1 MRSGLERAG
10 RLADPHG
17 EGLAGS
23 DRCGDRVRFTLR
35 LRGAAL
41 EAVRFGVQGCPSATD
56 AAAQLA
62 ERAEGRSLLEAATI
76 PLDSLEAPSREC
88 AAIAHDAFHAA
99 LGDALPRVQLEP
111 SGRRRVVAM
120 SGGVDSAIALRRERA
135 AGHEV
140 VGMTLRLWIDELAPD
155 AERACCS
162 PTAVLRARATCHA
175 IGVPHLSIDARD
187 AFREAVVAPF
197 VQGYARGETPNPCT
211 LCNAGFRLDLLV
223 ESAARLGSATV
234 STGHYARIVRRG
246 GRSLVARG
254 ADRAKDQS
262 YMLARVDSGL
272 LEHLALPLGDACKP
286 DVRAE
291 ASAAGLVQAVLPES
305 QDICFLGGGALA
317 PFLER
322 SGVPLAAG
330 AIEAEDGRVLGRH
343 GGALSFTPG
352 QRRGLGI
359 AAAEPLYVQRV
370 DVARNAVVLA
380 PRARLA
386 RTRVELRDARVTDGC
401 ERAFAKLRGRSPAV
415 ATSVSHG
422 DGRVVLD
429 LDEPVYGVAPGQ
441 TAALYDEHGVV
452 VGSGVISG

>member
-1 MRSGLERAG
+1 MRAGLDRAG

-17 EGLAGS
+17 EGRAGS
-23 DRCGDRVRFTLR
+23 DGCGDRVRFTLHV
-35 LRGAAL
+35 RGAAI
-41 EAVRFGVQGCPSATD
+41 EAVRFGVQGCPSATG
-56 AAAQLA
+56 AAAELA
-62 ERAEGRSLLEAATI
+62 ERAEGRSLLEAAAI
-76 PLDSLEAPSREC
+76 PLDSLVVPSREC

-99 LGDALPRVQLEP
+99 LGDALPRVQLASSSE
-111 SGRRRVVAM
+111 RRVVAM

-162 PTAVLRARATCHA
+162 PTAVRRARATCHDL
-175 IGVPHLSIDARD
+175 GVPHLSIDARD
-187 AFREAVVAPF
+187 AFRQSVVTPF

-211 LCNAGFRLDLLV
+211 TCNAGFRLDLLV
-223 ESAARLGSATV
+223 ESAARLGAATV

-246 GRSLVARG
+246 GRAFVARG

-262 YMLARVDSGL
+262 YMLARVDARL
-272 LEHLALPLGDACKP
+272 LDHLALPLGDARKP

-291 ASAAGLVQAVLPES
+291 ASAAGLEQAVLAES
-305 QDICFLGGGALA
+305 QDVCFLGGGALA

-322 SGVPLAAG
+322 SGVPLGAG
-330 AIEAEDGRVLGRH
+330 VIEAEDGSVLGRH
-343 GGALSFTPG
+343 AGALSFTPG

-370 DVARNAVVLA
+370 DAARNAVVLA

-386 RTRVELRDARVTDGC
+386 RTRVELREAHVADGC
-401 ERAFAKLRGRSPAV
+401 ERAFAMLRGRSPAV
-415 ATSVSHG
+415 AAAVTHG
-422 DGRVVLD
+422 DGTVVLE
-429 LDEPVYGVAPGQ
+429 LEEAVYGVAPGQ

-452 VGSGVISG
+452 VGSGVIAG